1 MRKTYRPVTT
11 PTVSAVASTA
21 ASTIF
26 SVVLSATVLLA
37 APAAHAALTT
47 YTSQSAYLGAVG
59 TTGVDTFDD
68 LDIEPYDTPF
78 PRTAGDFS
86 YVATTGPGNPRA
98 YGASDNDI
106 DWYLSS
112 SRRTDSITFADFGT
126 PIAGAGGFFWGSDIA
141 GYSVFAPWI
150 TVTAT
155 DSSGATLTYTIQD
168 PVPSSFLGFV
178 SDVQIVSLS
187 VATGDQLGLD
197 GYGIW
202 PTVNDLHLSVS
213 AVPEPGTYAM
223 LLAGLGM
230 VGCAARRRKKG

>member
-1 MRKTYRPVTT
+1 MVRKTSRSVTSLVST
-11 PTVSAVASTA
+11 AAVSAVLSFAASTA
-21 ASTIF
+21 N
-26 SVVLSATVLLA
+26 
-37 APAAHAALTT
+37 AALTT

-59 TTGVDTFDD
+59 ATAVDTFND

-78 PRTAGDFS
+78 PRTAGDIT

-98 YGASDNDI
+98 YGASDDDV

-112 SRRTDSITFADFGT
+112 SRRTDAITFDSFGT
-126 PIAGAGGFFWGSDIA
+126 PVAGAGGFFWGSDIA
-141 GYSVFAPWI
+141 GYTVFAPYI

-155 DSSGATLTYTIQD
+155 DSTGATLTYTITD

-178 SDVQIVSLS
+178 SDATIVSLS
-187 VATGDQLGLD
+187 VATGDQLGAD

-202 PTVNDLHLSVS
+202 PTVNDLHLSVA

-223 LLAGLGM
+223 LLAGLGLL
-230 VGCAARRRKKG
+230 GWTARRRPGRATSRLA